1 VRSARQHEAAAKL
14 SIDCKENID
23 SSTTKETSSLRSPL
37 QHKSPLNRL
46 ANAVK
51 GTPLSSKKRKAKT
64 HILQERMLKLEAENG
79 ELKKKHEKRKK
90 TCIALKHETKLFERC
105 LAKPE
110 NAEPKQIWLAR
121 RMCVSFESDAE
132 ELLRSRE

>member
-1 VRSARQHEAAAKL
+1 MRSARQHEAAAKL

-64 HILQERMLKLEAENG
+64 HILQERMRKLEAETG
-79 ELKKKHEKRKK
+79 SSRRSTRKEKRHV
-90 TCIALKHETKLFERC
+90 LH
-105 LAKPE
+105 
-110 NAEPKQIWLAR
+110 
-121 RMCVSFESDAE
+121 
-132 ELLRSRE
+132 